1 VAALG
6 RQVSVG
12 INRRQTL
19 GLLAGAGAT
28 GLVGACSDDTPTV
41 PTAAETL
48 RIGLVAPRG
57 GPLKVIGE
65 HLVNGFQLFLDQH
78 ERRLGGYPVELISAD
93 EGETTASGA
102 DAIGG
107 LLGKQVLAVVGIANS
122 ASLVTART
130 RIERGQ
136 IPVLAANGI
145 PEKLQGA
152 TYIWSTSYAEHEPGV
167 ALGPYV
173 AGTIGA
179 SDRVA
184 VVAPKSKSGEDAV
197 DGFRNAFGPKN
208 PRLTPTIWTADTLS
222 PSAAVLAAAAAEVR
236 SRGADAVYC
245 YYAGDAAVKFVREL
259 RSAGSTAKIFGPGL
273 LTDGSVL
280 SQLGEEARG
289 IITTGNYSADLNNS
303 VNHRFA
309 AIYRRAHGFAPSAA
323 AVGSYDAAAV
333 IDKAIRAVGVRPT
346 SQDLYFGLD
355 QVGQIES
362 PRGPWQFNIVRTP
375 LQRWYLREVR
385 KDGQVLANVTVNNLT
400 TLG

>member
-1 VAALG
+1 LEG
-6 RQVSVG
+6 QDSVG
-12 INRRQTL
+12 IDRRKML

-28 GLVGACSDDTPTV
+28 GLLSACTEDEAPALPSTADTV
-41 PTAAETL
+41 

-65 HLVNGFQLFLDQH
+65 HLTNGFQLYLDQH
-78 ERRLGGYPVELISAD
+78 ERRLGGYPVELLVAD

-107 LLGKQVLAVVGIANS
+107 LLTKQVLAVVGIANS
-122 ASLVTART
+122 ASLVAART

-167 ALGPYV
+167 ALGPHV
-173 AGTIGA
+173 SAAIGRTA
-179 SDRVA
+179 KVA
-184 VVAPKSKSGEDAV
+184 VVAPRSQSGRDAV
-197 DGFRNAFGPKN
+197 DGFRNAFGPRN
-208 PRLTPTIWTADTLS
+208 LRLTPTIWTRDTLS
-222 PSAAVLAAAAAEVR
+222 PSTAVLAEAAAQVR
-236 SRGADAVYC
+236 SRGAEAVYC
-245 YYAGDAAVKFVREL
+245 YYAGDTAVKFIRAL
-259 RSAGSTAKIFGPGL
+259 RSTGSTARIFGPGL

-280 SQLGEEARG
+280 SQLGDEAKG
-289 IITTGNYSADLNNS
+289 IVTTGNYSADLNNA

-309 AIYRRAHGFAPSAA
+309 AVYRRAHGFAPSAA

-362 PRGPWQFNIVRTP
+362 PRGTWQFNIVRTP

-385 KDGQVLANVTVNNLT
+385 KDGQVLSNVTVNNLT

>member
-1 VAALG
+1 V
-6 RQVSVG
+6 Q
-12 INRRQTL
+12 RRHPP
-19 GLLAGAGAT
+19 
-28 GLVGACSDDTPTV
+28 S
-41 PTAAETL
+41 TADAL

-65 HLVNGFQLFLDQH
+65 HLVNGFQLYLDQH
-78 ERRLGGYPVELISAD
+78 ERRLGGYPVELLVVD

-136 IPVLAANGI
+136 IPVMAANGI

-173 AGTIGA
+173 AGTIGKSA
-179 SDRVA
+179 KVA

-222 PSAAVLAAAAAEVR
+222 PSVPVLAAAAAEVR
-236 SRGADAVYC
+236 SRDAGAVYC
-245 YYAGDAAVKFVREL
+245 YYAGDAAVTFIRAL
-259 RSAGSTAKIFGPGL
+259 RSTGSTAKIFGPGL

-280 SQLGEEARG
+280 SQLGDEAAG
-289 IITTGNYSADLNNS
+289 IITTGNYSADLNNA

-309 AIYRRAHGFAPSAA
+309 AIYRRAHGFAPAAA

-346 SQDLYFGLD
+346 AQDLYFGLD

-385 KDGQVLANVTVNNLT
+385 KDGQVLSNVTVNNLT